1 MRTYFVY
8 ILQCADN
15 SFYIGLTNNIK
26 RRVLEHSTGYY
37 PNSYTSKRLPIELLY
52 REIYACPYKARE
64 REIQLKGWSRV
75 KKIALIENDFDALPG
90 LSKKFFKRTK
100 GITLRYK
107 NEFP

>member
-37 PNSYTSKRLPIELLY
+37 PKSYTSKRLPIELLY

-64 REIQLKGWSRV
+64 REVQLKGWSRV

-100 GITLRYK
+100 GTTLRYK
-107 NEFP
+107 NEFR

>member
-26 RRVLEHSTGYY
+26 RRVLEHSTGHY
-37 PNSYTSKRLPIELLY
+37 PNNYTSKRLPVELLY
-52 REIYACPYKARE
+52 KEIYNCPYKARN

-90 LSKKFFKRTK
+90 LSKKFFKIK
-100 GITLRYK
+100 MGVTLRYK
-107 NEFP
+107 NEFR

>member
-37 PNSYTSKRLPIELLY
+37 TNSYTSKRLPVELLY
-52 REIYACPYKARE
+52 KEIYNCPYNARN
-64 REIQLKGWSRV
+64 REVQLKGWSRV
-75 KKIALIENDFDALPG
+75 KKIALPG
-90 LSKKFFKRTK
+90 LSKKFFKRRK
-100 GITLRYK
+100 GATLRYK
-107 NEFP
+107 NEFR